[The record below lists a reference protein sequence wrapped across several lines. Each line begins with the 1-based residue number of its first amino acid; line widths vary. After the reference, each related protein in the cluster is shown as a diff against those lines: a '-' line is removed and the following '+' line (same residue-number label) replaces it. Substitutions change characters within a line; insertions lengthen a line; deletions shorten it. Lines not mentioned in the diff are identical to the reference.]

1 MLDKSTVTFLKIHK
15 PKTLGSKQAFSM
27 LAFKMAAALLVLA
40 NWKSG
45 TVKLAG
51 SLDLFP
57 PVSPVNL
64 FTSVK
69 WEQLFLYMFQLDVMG
84 GNSSGWLGSS

>member
-1 MLDKSTVTFLKIHK
+1 MSLRSVNYNPDCFFQESVLIVLDKSTVTFLKIHN

-27 LAFKMAAALLVLA
+27 LASKMAAALLVLA

-45 TVKLAG
+45 MVKLAG

-69 WEQLFLYMFQLDVMG
+69 
-84 GNSSGWLGSS
+84 